1 MTLEILTL
9 EDFAPHVGT
18 AFTLPGSDETPPI
31 DFMLLEATP
40 LSNRPYPGQVREPF
54 QLMFRAASPQVY
66 PQGLYRLAHPDM
78 GEKDIFL
85 VAAAQGEAGVDYCAT
100 FN

>member
-1 MTLEILTL
+1 MSLEILTL

-18 AFTLPGSDETPPI
+18 AFTLAGTDETPAI
-31 DFMLLEATP
+31 DFLLTEATA
-40 LSNRPYPGQVREPF
+40 LSNRAHPGQAREPF
-54 QLMFRAASPQVY
+54 QLMFRAASPHVY
-66 PQGLYRLAHPDM
+66 PQGLYRLAHSAM

-85 VAAAQGEAGVDYCAT
+85 VAAAQSEGGVDYCAT